1 MPDEHNNHN
10 TPIPLSDEAVREIAA
25 RAAAASLGPWSN
37 AGLRNIRYEGGG
49 RERLWYIGVGHPCGL
64 WEAVTA
70 KVEADAAFIAAA
82 RTDIPA
88 LCATVEAQA
97 RRIEAL
103 EAIGRHGE
111 LAESY
116 LDEREGESGGYG
128 PGWYITCERC
138 NSSTYIGPDPPTTVT
153 SMLIQHEASCV
164 YAFLTPTTD
173 DGEEV

>member
-1 MPDEHNNHN
+1 MA
-10 TPIPLSDEAVREIAA
+10 DEAGLSLWNDPPVRFHPIQWSHGGFVRE
-25 RAAAASLGPWSN
+25 
-37 AGLRNIRYEGGG
+37 
-49 RERLWYIGVGHPCGL
+49 VD
-64 WEAVTA
+64 AV
-70 KVEADAAFIAAA
+70 FCAAA

-128 PGWYITCERC
+128 PGWYVTCERC
-138 NSSTYIGPDPPTTVT
+138 NSSTYIGPDPPTAVT

-164 YAFLTPTTD
+164 YASLTPTTD
-173 DGEEV
+173 DGEEGRDECRRYL